1 MRRCFYGLCLLL
13 VVGFPVFADQEVP
26 FVLGPEQDQTRA
38 LYAAFDTAIGQ
49 EMEAILG
56 RTLPSSRKALIL
68 SVLSADR
75 NSLVTGYKEVAVLES
90 TNSATAKKL
99 SVRISTSVL
108 YKRLQE
114 LGVVAT
120 IDTPMFY
127 ALTFSGV
134 EPSLT
139 KGLGVLQEISGL
151 VPRSLPEE
159 GQSIPELKLSK
170 TDVWM
175 GVLSYQQ
182 WQSSHSAQT
191 LDEVWFELWKAYFSR
206 PDLAQAATSNTL
218 QVRISG
224 WLSGQGPMEFDRM
237 LETWSADIGHKSL
250 VGVEMDGP
258 GLSATWSIVPRS
270 REGVLQK
277 LEEAVRFQGLVLE
290 IL

>member
-1 MRRCFYGLCLLL
+1 
-13 VVGFPVFADQEVP
+13 VGFPVFADQEVP
-26 FVLGPEQDQTRA
+26 FDLGPEQDQTRA

-90 TNSATAKKL
+90 TNSTTAKKL

-108 YKRLQE
+108 HKRLQE

>member
-90 TNSATAKKL
+90 TNSTTAKKL